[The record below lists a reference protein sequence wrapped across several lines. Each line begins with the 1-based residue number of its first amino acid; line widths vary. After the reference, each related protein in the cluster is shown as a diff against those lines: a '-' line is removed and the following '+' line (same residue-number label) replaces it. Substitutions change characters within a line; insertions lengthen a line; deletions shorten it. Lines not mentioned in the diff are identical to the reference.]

1 MPAPRLGL
9 ATFAEVAR
17 FSIPMVIIMGRRD
30 GEGRGGKGRRM
41 RGLNKKERMFVY
53 DEVELET

>member
-17 FSIPMVIIMGRRD
+17 FSILIVIMGRNEE
-30 GEGRGGKGRRM
+30 EGREGKG
-41 RGLNKKERMFVY
+41 GGCGS
-53 DEVELET
+53 DEV